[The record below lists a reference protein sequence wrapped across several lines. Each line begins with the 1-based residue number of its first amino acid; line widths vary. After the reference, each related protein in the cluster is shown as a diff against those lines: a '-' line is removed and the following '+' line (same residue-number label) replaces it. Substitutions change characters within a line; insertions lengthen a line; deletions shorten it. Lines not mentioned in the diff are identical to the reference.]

1 MKVAKIEYEGRV
13 AWAIVEG
20 ATVRPVSAWVHA
32 SEDPMLPDLRQGSV
46 HGNGETLRLNQV
58 QLLPPI
64 AERAKLFCLGLNYH
78 DHAEEAGLAP
88 ASDTPGFFTK
98 FSDALVGQGQPLV
111 RPTVSTSFD
120 FEGEI
125 AVVIGRGGRHIPR
138 AEALDHVFGYTVM
151 MDGSLRDFQKH
162 SISAGKNFW
171 QSGAL
176 GPWIV
181 TADEIPDPKHL
192 TLETRLNGA
201 TVQATR
207 AELMICD
214 ISQAI
219 AYISTLT
226 PLRTGD
232 IVSTGTPGGVGAAR
246 TPPLWMKSGDVIEVE
261 VSAIGVLK
269 NGIVDEAGAGTGK
282 LA

>member
-13 AWAIVEG
+13 AWATVEG
-20 ATVRPVSAWVHA
+20 ETVRPVTAWVEA
-32 SEDPMLPDLRQGSV
+32 TADPLLPDLRQGSV
-46 HGNGETLRLNQV
+46 HEGGEALRLDQV
-58 QLLPPI
+58 HLLPPI

-78 DHAEEAGLAP
+78 DHAEEAGMAP

-125 AVVIGRGGRHIPR
+125 AVVIGKGGRHISH
-138 AEALDHVFGYTVM
+138 ADALDYVFGYTVM
-151 MDGSLRDFQKH
+151 MDGSLRDYQKH
-162 SISAGKNFW
+162 SISAGKIFW

-181 TADEIPDPKHL
+181 TADEIPDPTRL

-201 TVQATR
+201 TVQSTR
-207 AELMICD
+207 ADLMICN

-226 PLRTGD
+226 PLRPGD
-232 IVSTGTPGGVGAAR
+232 IVSTGTPGGVGAVR

-261 VSAIGVLK
+261 VSAIGILK
-269 NGIVDEAGAGTGK
+269 NGIVDEADAGT
-282 LA
+282 A